1 MLIEETEAKETWID
15 GKEVVIKKFGR
26 EYSHRSA
33 NEPGDWIQGLPDGMV
48 WADPQAIFEDSL

>member
-1 MLIEETEAKETWID
+1 MWIEEMEAKETWID

-26 EYSHRSA
+26 EYSHRLA

-48 WADPQAIFEDSL
+48 WTDAQAIFEDSL